1 MSSKVIVHVSAD
13 FPDSMAPAKTNSV
26 ANLVK
31 STEGYRHVVYSL
43 NRVSLVSGIVAV
55 DFGPDRKAIAYGA
68 LPKGLFLATYLDR
81 VSDWILKDIQ
91 SRKIPVDALH
101 LHKFTTEGL
110 VGQKIAR
117 SLGCPFVVNLW
128 GGTDL
133 KVIKYRPD
141 LKPTW
146 RSILDEAALII
157 PHTPWVAGRFEE
169 LFGLDH
175 SKLMVL
181 PAITQ
186 NEHFT
191 ASPVICEPRFV
202 TLFNL
207 DVHRR
212 KNLAALVTVIDRLSH
227 RIPGISLDV
236 YGKGS
241 PKTMFEVSQIIE
253 RSNAKNVRL
262 KGPLPSDGF
271 ETILGDYV
279 AFLMP
284 TRRETFGMVFIEA
297 LFSGLP
303 LLHSRGWGIDGF
315 FADDEVGYACDPTSL
330 EDIEAGVIRLLEEQ
344 ERYKKSIASLHGRGG
359 LDRFKRKSIIENYRA
374 GLERVLGGGQ
384 QPVQAL
390 SESAIH

>member
-55 DFGPDRKAIAYGA
+55 DFGLDRKAIAYGA

-91 SRKIPVDALH
+91 SRNIPVDALH

-146 RSILDEAALII
+146 RSILDDAALII

-384 QPVQAL
+384 QPVRAL